1 MRRTVWLAVALLHL
15 TKLHGL
21 EASTLIQEE
30 RPRAPLGEVHRVPG
44 PSTSLIEHFRCT
56 VTKVLPDRVLM
67 IKDEET
73 KSFRFLEVPPT
84 ASLKAKKKADFGG
97 RRKLEFEDL
106 AVGHQIKVTYTIATG
121 EISKIQVLGKVAEPQ

>member
-15 TKLHGL
+15 TKLCSL
-21 EASTLIQEE
+21 EASPLGQEE

-44 PSTSLIEHFRCT
+44 PSTSLIEHFTCT

-73 KSFRFLEVPPT
+73 QSFRFLEVPLT
-84 ASLKAKKKADFGG
+84 VSLKAKKKADFGG

-106 AVGHQIKVTYTIATG
+106 AAGQQIKVTFTIATG
-121 EISKIQVLGKVAEPQ
+121 EISKIKVLGQATEPQ